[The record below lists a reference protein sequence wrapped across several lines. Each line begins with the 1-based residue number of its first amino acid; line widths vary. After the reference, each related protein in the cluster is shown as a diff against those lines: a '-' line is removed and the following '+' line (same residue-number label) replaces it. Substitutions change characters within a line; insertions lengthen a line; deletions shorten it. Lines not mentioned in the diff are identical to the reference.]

1 MTVVRPVVR
10 PSVVRSVVRSV
21 LGDDG
26 PVPIFHMPLSNSL
39 LVSKGIGPATFT
51 AASTRTYIDPDDGLL
66 KIAAINDARFESEGC
81 LIWGAAENLFTRSEE
96 IDHADWTKTN
106 LTVTANNATA
116 PDGNTAMDLM
126 IPSASSVAHYFN
138 QDKSVTS
145 GTDYV
150 TSIFADSGGYDF
162 IQITGSTGFA
172 SEWVNFNLSTGAV
185 GDSSLSTG
193 TAKIEDM
200 GGGIYRCS
208 LSLPAISTVTGRMLV
223 AVYNTDTASRLA
235 AFTGD
240 GTSGVNG
247 WGAQFEEG
255 TSPSPYIPTV
265 ATAVTA
271 LSDNLS
277 VDSDNIPDPGD
288 DYSVSFEVDY
298 TAVPAGTVPFIYKVV
313 GETTRRSL
321 TDSSNRV
328 KITHSVDTQSSLVL
342 GATTSKLVGTKDSS
356 TLTLYVDGALDDTA
370 VPGTVTGTKSSIQFG
385 RDGTTSSRYLNG
397 HIKNIKIFDK
407 ALTASEVSKV

>member
-150 TSIFADSGGYDF
+150 TSVFADSGGYDF

-288 DYSVSFEVDY
+288 DWSASFEFDVSN
-298 TAVPAGTVPFIYKVV
+298 TGVGTPFLFNPS
-313 GETTRRSL
+313 GETFRRCYILSGNMNWWVGNNIATAISAATNYKNAL
-321 TDSSNRV
+321 TKN
-328 KITHSVDTQSSLVL
+328 
-342 GATTSKLVGTKDSS
+342 ATTTQVYLDGVAQGSSTPGTTTGTRTRIDIGRDSS
-356 TLTLYVDGALDDTA
+356 TAD
-370 VPGTVTGTKSSIQFG
+370 
-385 RDGTTSSRYLNG
+385 RYLNG
-397 HIKNIKIFDK
+397 HIKNIKVFDK
-407 ALTASEVSKV
+407 TLTAAEVAKL